1 MEIRPDG
8 GGFSPD
14 FCFLHQSDDRETPT
28 GIDFIAAAAH
38 RRALFP
44 IEGLANMKETWQ
56 SRSGSWKSS
65 NAGVLS

>member
-44 IEGLANMKETWQ
+44 IEDWPT
-56 SRSGSWKSS
+56 
-65 NAGVLS
+65 